1 LGSRADS
8 SISIAEVA
16 KAAGVSTA
24 TVSRVL
30 NDFPGVRSETVH
42 QVHMAVEALNYR
54 PQRMRRNNK
63 AGHAPATRQAPRT
76 GHIAAITLGQTR
88 DWLQLPV
95 MGAVVAGIQRA
106 AGEFGLR
113 LLLDDI
119 PDPSKPS
126 SLVQGRHI
134 DGAIVFLTG
143 SMPVTS
149 YDPVL
154 AALRQRVPIVWAMGM
169 EVTAGG
175 VDHITPDNIRIGGIA
190 HNYLVGEGCKHLA
203 FLTTDPSWAF
213 IRLRGQSFLN
223 SAVDADTPA
232 TAYLVGN
239 NQLVAQAYGQR
250 VVLAPTLDEVVAQMA
265 ASNPRPTGIFVA
277 CDRTTAQLYPVLARH
292 GLQVGRDVT
301 LVSCDNEQI
310 RLSALHP
317 RPASIDIGAEEI
329 GFRSVVRLL
338 ARLRRPQEGPVV
350 IQVSPRLAFS
360 ELPPQSASDLI
371 HESNRQPTAAI

>member
-1 LGSRADS
+1 M

-54 PQRMRRNNK
+54 PQRTRRANK
-63 AGHAPATRQAPRT
+63 TGHPSVGRQAPRT

-88 DWLQLPV
+88 DWLQLPI

-134 DGAIVFLTG
+134 DGAVVFLTG

-149 YDPVL
+149 YDPIL

-175 VDHITPDNIRIGGIA
+175 VDHITPDNIRTGCIA
-190 HNYLVGEGCKHLA
+190 HNYLHGEGCKHLA

-213 IRLRGQSFLN
+213 IRLRGQAFLN
-223 SAVDADTPA
+223 SACDAGAPA
-232 TAYLVGN
+232 TAYLVGDN
-239 NQLVAQAYGQR
+239 DLVAQAYGQR
-250 VVLAPTLDEVVAQMA
+250 VVLAPTLDQVVARLA
-265 ASNPRPTGIFVA
+265 AANPRPTGLFVA
-277 CDRTTAQLYPVLARH
+277 CDRTTAQVYPVLARH
-292 GLQVGRDVT
+292 GLQVGRDIT
-301 LVSCDNEQI
+301 LISCDNEQI

-338 ARLRRPQEGPVV
+338 ARLRRPQEGPIV

-360 ELPPQSASDLI
+360 ELPLQSSTDLMKEPGQ
-371 HESNRQPTAAI
+371 HPTAAF

>member
-1 LGSRADS
+1 
-8 SISIAEVA
+8 
-16 KAAGVSTA
+16 
-24 TVSRVL
+24 
-30 NDFPGVRSETVH
+30 
-42 QVHMAVEALNYR
+42 
-54 PQRMRRNNK
+54 
-63 AGHAPATRQAPRT
+63 
-76 GHIAAITLGQTR
+76 
-88 DWLQLPV
+88 
-95 MGAVVAGIQRA
+95 
-106 AGEFGLR
+106 
-113 LLLDDI
+113 
-119 PDPSKPS
+119 
-126 SLVQGRHI
+126 VQGRHI

-175 VDHITPDNIRIGGIA
+175 VDHITPDNIRTGCIA

-203 FLTTDPSWAF
+203 FLTTDPGWAF
-213 IRLRGQSFLN
+213 IRLRGQAFLN
-223 SAVDADTPA
+223 SAVDAANPA
-232 TAYLVGN
+232 TAYLVGSSE
-239 NQLVAQAYGQR
+239 LVAQAYGRR
-250 VVLAPTLDEVVAQMA
+250 VVLAPTLDQIVAQMVA
-265 ASNPRPTGIFVA
+265 ADPRPTGIFVD

-338 ARLRRPQEGPVV
+338 ARLRRPHEGPVV

-360 ELPPQSASDLI
+360 ELPPQSATELI
-371 HESNRQPTAAI
+371 TESNRQPTAAV